1 MTAVSTSTLTYASS
15 GGLTLW
21 SRSFTPAAAQVA
33 ASSSSPVNTLIRD
46 VIIEGRSAEEKY
58 DKDGYSMK
66 WTFVNELELIFVV
79 RTWSSEK

>member
-1 MTAVSTSTLTYASS
+1 
-15 GGLTLW
+15 
-21 SRSFTPAAAQVA
+21 
-33 ASSSSPVNTLIRD
+33 
-46 VIIEGRSAEEKY
+46 VIIEGRAAEEKY